1 MLVGE
6 LMAKQTKVLRGIG
19 EIFAGDRLIRHAAY
33 CLEAS
38 SDQATPGAS
47 GTIVEA
53 SIDISGT
60 PEAFV
65 LARAG
70 ILTLCLEDGRSVPFS
85 LDSARGRIVVHGDL
99 PPVIRSSTR

>member
-1 MLVGE
+1 
-6 LMAKQTKVLRGIG
+6 MAKQRNVLRGIG

-33 CLEAS
+33 RLEVS
-38 SDQATPGAS
+38 SDLATPGAS
-47 GTIVEA
+47 CTIVEA
-53 SIDISGT
+53 SIDISDT

-70 ILTLCLEDGRSVPFS
+70 TLTLCLEDGRSVPFT
-85 LDSARGRIVVHGDL
+85 LDGPRGRIVVHGDL